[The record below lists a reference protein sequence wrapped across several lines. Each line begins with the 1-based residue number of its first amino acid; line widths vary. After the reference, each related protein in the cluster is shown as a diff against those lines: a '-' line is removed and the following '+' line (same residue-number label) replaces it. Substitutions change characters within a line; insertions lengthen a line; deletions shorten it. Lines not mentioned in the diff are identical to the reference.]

1 MGKCMNIWHG
11 REAFLIKLLK
21 MDFMDLLHY
30 SQFKDALIIGRV
42 DTKSSWQE
50 MRLKA
55 LRSLWISL
63 DIKKVL
69 WNYLEMNCVLN
80 SCNLWALYVLPLC
93 RDVWLLG
100 DFLAR
105 YYSLCDIGI
114 LAPVFMT
121 AYEFRLCDD
130 IWVLSLW
137 WRWVPSLWW
146 QISSGCV
153 WVMSFVFV
161 TALSRGLGFDF
172 QVLEWCFD
180 SSQNIVCSFMLRYFE
195 KVLCCIVLIILVI
208 LPMKM
213 NLLDFHWNSQSI
225 TCFVKC
231 PLSWDLHF
239 SHPH

>member
-93 RDVWLLG
+93 RDVWLPG
-100 DFLAR
+100 DYLAR
-105 YYSLCDIGI
+105 YYRSVWHWYLSI
-114 LAPVFMT
+114 
-121 AYEFRLCDD
+121 RLCDGVVTWP
-130 IWVLSLW
+130 WVGF
-137 WRWVPSLWW
+137 
-146 QISSGCV
+146 SG
-153 WVMSFVFV
+153 FENVF
-161 TALSRGLGFDF
+161 
-172 QVLEWCFD
+172 W
-180 SSQNIVCSFMLRYFE
+180 
-195 KVLCCIVLIILVI
+195 
-208 LPMKM
+208 
-213 NLLDFHWNSQSI
+213 
-225 TCFVKC
+225 
-231 PLSWDLHF
+231 
-239 SHPH
+239 